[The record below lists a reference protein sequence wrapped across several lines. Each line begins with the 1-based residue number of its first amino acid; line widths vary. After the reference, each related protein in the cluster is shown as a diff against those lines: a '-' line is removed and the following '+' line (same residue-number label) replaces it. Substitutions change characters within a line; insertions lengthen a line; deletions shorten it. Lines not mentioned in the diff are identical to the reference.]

1 MERAGAVPREI
12 HAMLRLL
19 AVEGLNTRR
28 LRELLAAHGCASA
41 ILGARSSALGRE
53 FNARARSPDT
63 LGLADAQLRWI
74 EETGTQ
80 VLVLGGRGYPEA
92 LTHLADPPP
101 AVFARGDLSLLDRDI
116 IAIVGTRRCTPY
128 GADVTRQLATLFAR
142 AGVPVLSG
150 LARGIDG
157 IAHVAAIEAAGKT
170 VAVLGTGIDVS
181 YPREHRALQEQIAQ
195 EGLVLSEFA
204 PGTPGLR
211 HHFPGRNRIIA
222 VLARGVVVVEAPH
235 GSGAL
240 HTADHALDV
249 GVEVFAVPGP
259 IGRPES
265 MGTNGLM
272 RVGAHIATCGED
284 VLQELGIALPPP
296 RVSGPVVQPTTD
308 QGRILAALAEEPV
321 LADDLAIRIG
331 LPPAETLALLLE
343 LEVAGA
349 VRRLPGFRFAPVPNV
364 PTVGPAM
371 G

>member
-1 MERAGAVPREI
+1 MYAL
-12 HAMLRLL
+12 LRLL
-19 AVEGLNTRR
+19 ALEGLNTRR
-28 LRELLAAHGCASA
+28 LRELLASHGSACA
-41 ILGARSSALGRE
+41 ILRARSSALGPE
-53 FNARARSPDT
+53 FNARAHSVET
-63 LGLADAQLRWI
+63 LRRADVQLRWI
-74 EETGTQ
+74 QATQTQ
-80 VLVLGGRGYPEA
+80 VLVLRGRDYPEA

-101 AVFARGDLSLLDRDI
+101 AVFARGDLSLLERSI

-128 GADVTRQLATLFAR
+128 GADVTRQLATVFAH

-157 IAHVAAIEAAGKT
+157 IAHVAAIEAGGKT
-170 VAVLGTGIDVS
+170 IAVLGTGIDIS

-195 EGLVLSEFA
+195 DGLLLSEFA
-204 PGTPGLR
+204 PGTPGRR

-249 GVEVFAVPGP
+249 GVDVFAVPGP

-272 RVGAHIATCGED
+272 RVGAHIATCAQD
-284 VLQELGIALPPP
+284 VLDDLGIPLPPAP
-296 RVSGPVVQPTTD
+296 TVSVPVIEPTTSE
-308 QGRILAALAEEPV
+308 GRVLAALAEEAL

-331 LPPAETLALLLE
+331 LAPAETLALLLE

-349 VRRLPGFRFAPVPNV
+349 VRRLPGLRFAPVLNV
-364 PTVGPAM
+364 ATVGPTM

>member
-1 MERAGAVPREI
+1 MRAL
-12 HAMLRLL
+12 LRLL
-19 AVEGLNTRR
+19 AVEGLSTRR
-28 LRELLAAHGCASA
+28 LRELLAAHGCARA
-41 ILGARSSALGRE
+41 ILDARSALPGPE
-53 FNARARSPDT
+53 YSARARSADT
-63 LGLADAQLRWI
+63 LRRADAQLRWI
-74 EETGTQ
+74 EESGTQ
-80 VLVLGGRGYPEA
+80 MLVLHGRDYPEA

-101 AVFARGDLSLLDRDI
+101 AVFARGDLSLLERNI

-157 IAHVAAIEAAGKT
+157 IAHVAAIEAGGKT

-249 GVEVFAVPGP
+249 GVDVFAVPGP

-284 VLQELGIALPPP
+284 VLEELGIPLPPP
-296 RVSGPVVQPTTD
+296 TVAVSRVEPTSSE
-308 QGRILAALAEEPV
+308 GRVLAALAEEPV
-321 LADDLAIRIG
+321 LADDLAIRVG
-331 LPPAETLALLLE
+331 LPPADTLALLLE

-349 VRRLPGFRFAPVPNV
+349 VRRLPGLRFAPVPNV
-364 PTVGPAM
+364 ATVGPAT